1 MTELFGIPLPILLG
15 QLLVGL
21 INGAFYATLSL
32 GLAII
37 FGLLRIINFA
47 HGVQYML
54 GAFVSWMLLNYLGI
68 GYGWSL
74 IIAPLIVGVSGLVLE
89 RVLLRRI
96 HGLDH
101 IYGLLLTF
109 GVALIVQGIFRN
121 FYGASGQAY
130 AIPSWLSGGFN
141 IGVMYLPAY
150 RVWVIAISAIVCIGT
165 WFAIEKTR
173 LGSYLRGANENPEI
187 LESFGINVPLLLT
200 LTYGVGVGLAAFA
213 GVLAAPIYSVNPNM
227 GDNLLIIAFA
237 VVVIGGMGSIG
248 GAIVTGFAMGVVEGL
263 TKAFYPEFSEAV
275 IFLVMI
281 LVLMVKPTGVFGR
294 AESLIEQISAP
305 HETVRVSRQPR
316 FLHGWIFLGL
326 IVLLIAAPFFLYPIF
341 VMKLLC
347 FGLFACAFNLL
358 LGHSGLLSFGHAAFY
373 GIASFLFAH
382 SAKVWGL
389 SPEGALIVGTLS
401 AALLGLVF
409 GWLAIKRRGI
419 YFAMATLALS
429 QLIYFLAVRMPF
441 TGGEDG
447 IQSVPRGV
455 LLGIF
460 DLNDDSTLYVL
471 VAVIFLASIF
481 AIYRLINSPLGQV
494 LQAIK
499 DNEARAVSLGYKVTR
514 YQLFAFVASATFA
527 GLAGALNALVFQLA
541 SLADVHWSLSGEVI
555 LMTLLGGM
563 GTFFGPLIGAI
574 VVLGMENYLLFLG
587 EWVTVIQGLVFVIC
601 VLVFRSGLLGTLAQ
615 QIKMKL

>member
-1 MTELFGIPLPILLG
+1 
-15 QLLVGL
+15 
-21 INGAFYATLSL
+21 
-32 GLAII
+32 
-37 FGLLRIINFA
+37 
-47 HGVQYML
+47 
-54 GAFVSWMLLNYLGI
+54 
-68 GYGWSL
+68 
-74 IIAPLIVGVSGLVLE
+74 
-89 RVLLRRI
+89 
-96 HGLDH
+96 
-101 IYGLLLTF
+101 
-109 GVALIVQGIFRN
+109 
-121 FYGASGQAY
+121 
-130 AIPSWLSGGFN
+130 
-141 IGVMYLPAY
+141 
-150 RVWVIAISAIVCIGT
+150 
-165 WFAIEKTR
+165 
-173 LGSYLRGANENPEI
+173 
-187 LESFGINVPLLLT
+187 
-200 LTYGVGVGLAAFA
+200 
-213 GVLAAPIYSVNPNM
+213 
-227 GDNLLIIAFA
+227 
-237 VVVIGGMGSIG
+237 
-248 GAIVTGFAMGVVEGL
+248 
-263 TKAFYPEFSEAV
+263 
-275 IFLVMI
+275 
-281 LVLMVKPTGVFGR
+281 
-294 AESLIEQISAP
+294 
-305 HETVRVSRQPR
+305 
-316 FLHGWIFLGL
+316 
-326 IVLLIAAPFFLYPIF
+326 
-341 VMKLLC
+341 MKLLC